1 MTWSACHT
9 DVAPLAPGPYPHSMA
24 TNTTDGSDGSVAFVL
39 GGGGLR
45 GAAEVGMIKALAET
59 DIRPDMVFGTSIG
72 SLNGA
77 IIASDTFEDA
87 AKHLELRWINELAST
102 SILRESAWGRI
113 NNVVR
118 HRTHLHS
125 NQGLRNL
132 LTEWLP
138 HRSFEELPVQFQ
150 CSAACI
156 ETSSEAWFESGSLI
170 DAVLASCAAPGLM
183 PPVEANGLHYIDGGV
198 VNSIP
203 VSRAVELG
211 ASTIYV
217 LHVGNID
224 APLRVPRHAW
234 DVAFVAFEIARRHR
248 FHRDMET
255 LPANITAHVLPTGV
269 DPTRKFNDPTKL
281 RYNHRGSIAASI
293 ERAYRGTAR
302 YLRDIS

>member
-1 MTWSACHT
+1 MT
-9 DVAPLAPGPYPHSMA
+9 
-24 TNTTDGSDGSVAFVL
+24 TNTKGGSKESVAFVL

-45 GAAEVGMIKALAET
+45 GAAEVGMVKALAET
-59 DIRPDMVFGTSIG
+59 DVRPDMVFGTSIG

-77 IIASDTFEDA
+77 IISSDSFEEA
-87 AKHLELRWINELAST
+87 AKRLEYRWVNELASS
-102 SILRESAWGRI
+102 SILRESLWSRI

-132 LTEWLP
+132 LEDWLP
-138 HRSFEELPVQFQ
+138 YRSIEELPIKFQ

-156 ETSSEAWFESGSLI
+156 ESSSEAWFDSGSLV

-203 VSRAVELG
+203 VSRAVEMG

-224 APLRVPRHAW
+224 APLRLPRHAW

-248 FHRDMET
+248 FHRDMGN
-255 LPANITAHVLPTGV
+255 LPAHVTAHVLPTGV
-269 DPTRKFNDPTKL
+269 DPNQKFNDPARL
-281 RYNHRGSIAASI
+281 RYNHRRSITASI
-293 ERAYRGTAR
+293 DRAYRETTR
-302 YLRDIS
+302 YLSDIG

>member
-1 MTWSACHT
+1 
-9 DVAPLAPGPYPHSMA
+9 MA
-24 TNTTDGSDGSVAFVL
+24 DADSSNGNVAFVL

-45 GAAEVGMIKALAET
+45 GAAEVGMLKALAET

-72 SLNGA
+72 SVNGA
-77 IIASDTFEDA
+77 MISSGDFGEMVALLE
-87 AKHLELRWINELAST
+87 AKWTTELAAT
-102 SILRESAWGRI
+102 SILRESWWGRL

-125 NQGLRNL
+125 NSGLRSL
-132 LTEWLP
+132 LESWLP
-138 HRSFEELPVQFQ
+138 HRTFGDLPVPFQ

-156 ETSSEAWFESGSLI
+156 ETSSEAWFESGSLV
-170 DAVLASCAAPGLM
+170 DAVLASSAAPGLM
-183 PPVEANGLHYIDGGV
+183 PPVEVGGRHYIDGGV

-203 VSRAVELG
+203 VSRAVEMG

-224 APLRVPRHAW
+224 APLRMPRHAW

-255 LPANITAHVLPTGV
+255 LPGHVVAHVLPTGV
-269 DPTRKFNDPTKL
+269 DPNRRFNDPAKL
-281 RYNHRGSIAASI
+281 RYNHRSSIGAGI
-293 ERAYRGTAR
+293 KRAYEETAA
-302 YLRDIS
+302 YLQTLG